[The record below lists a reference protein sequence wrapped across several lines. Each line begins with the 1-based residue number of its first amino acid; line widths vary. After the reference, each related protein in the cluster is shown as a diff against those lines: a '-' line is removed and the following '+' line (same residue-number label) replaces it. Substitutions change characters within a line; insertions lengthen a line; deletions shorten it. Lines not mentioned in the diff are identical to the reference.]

1 MDQYLIRCSLYTY
14 FRHKSHKYH
23 HKKSLPAKYRYRKF
37 FLKFELKLLNIS
49 ILFGA
54 IVFTMRP
61 FMLMA
66 HEFQLKV
73 RMLANIEIVCNFL
86 GALIA
91 N

>member
-1 MDQYLIRCSLYTY
+1 MQLQHIVIRCSLYTY
-14 FRHKSHKYH
+14 FRHKYH
-23 HKKSLPAKYRYRKF
+23 HKKSLPASIVIENII
-37 FLKFELKLLNIS
+37 LKFELKLLNIN

-73 RMLANIEIVCNFL
+73 RMHAY
-86 GALIA
+86 
-91 N
+91 

>member
-23 HKKSLPAKYRYRKF
+23 HKKSLPASIVIETF

-54 IVFTMRP
+54 IVFTMCP
-61 FMLMA
+61 FMLIA

-73 RMLANIEIVCNFL
+73 RMRANIESYATFW
-86 GALIA
+86 AP
-91 N
+91 